1 MGCAETYLKT
11 KSFKRECQGSRRNL
25 RGMTLVEVV
34 IALTVTGLA
43 IGGIIGGYN
52 FCTAAAQKAALIQ
65 AASARAMERVEET
78 RSVKWDATSWPS
90 VDQLVASNFPV
101 KTVTLDMSGS
111 GAVTT
116 TALLETQISRV
127 STNPPLKRVRVNC
140 VWRFRVGP
148 FITNSIE
155 TFRAPDQ

>member
-1 MGCAETYLKT
+1 MKT
-11 KSFKRECQGSRRNL
+11 KSCKRECQWSGQGQ

-34 IALTVTGLA
+34 IALAVTGLA
-43 IGGIIGGYN
+43 VGGIIGGYN
-52 FCTAAAQKAALIQ
+52 FCTSAAQKAALIQ
-65 AASARAMERVEET
+65 AANARATERVEEA

-90 VDQLVASNFPV
+90 VDQLVASNFPA

-111 GAVTT
+111 GDVTT

-127 STNPPLKRVRVNC
+127 STNPPLKRIRVNC
-140 VWRFRVGP
+140 VWQFRGGP